1 MTAALSGL
9 FAACTQED
17 YLNAPSSTTND
28 PLAGRPVVGVVDFV
42 TGEPETRYNPET
54 ATPDAGDNLGLYLM
68 DEFRGGNDDN
78 TVGELNN
85 ANETL
90 WKYQSNWWQMYEPT
104 NNIQSNY
111 GYELQE
117 NGKWINR
124 ASQLVEGNYMIMF
137 PKNEKATNRRD
148 LWYYI
153 NPNVTMEKH
162 SDASKGNYYVNREN
176 QFMLSYK
183 QIYRD
188 QKKDG
193 ENLTIDVKLWPI
205 LSYAKFVFENVATNP
220 FIAEKIVF
228 KAHEGQPLPTVAYV
242 KPDVREEDWWPV
254 EDLKPTYTYQAPGFI
269 AKSLRQLVADKV
281 FEDQKDQ
288 IVYDECGEKIRGAGL
303 YDDAWFTQKVA
314 RSMVHYETTQ
324 ERIPYGME
332 PDSTAVAYEYVFNF
346 PEGGVRL
353 EGNET
358 SGGDY
363 QKRIATASIALPAF
377 EGWRELEVVV
387 YGKMFD
393 PKVGAW
399 RNGVM
404 RKLGKDNADFKL
416 DQLMLWESGK
426 EIPTATLTFDDQYFY
441 QEEEVR
447 VSTTEDLLKL
457 ISARLSSATTT
468 EDIQFNVTA
477 YGNGLEITDDVV
489 SLIKNYTDKQNVEVG
504 VTFSAEQETPIILKA
519 ANSINMFNY
528 NGVNVVLE
536 ADQTSDEAVREI
548 KDLNIFNTLTLKA
561 DLNVAGKIT
570 VEETGVLDVQGGE
583 WDKPAINL
591 EATEIVNENILA
603 FVKNVA
609 VDADIENAK
618 NMSVTGDADL
628 DKETATTVVGNITN
642 NNDCVNCGK
651 EAATLTINENATLTV
666 SGNLTNT
673 DSVTNNGT
681 LNVVGT
687 FTNIDYLN
695 KRGGNFTTDGE
706 ATIGKLINNRFDS
719 GEVDADNNTI
729 YKDCNID
736 INGGSVVLTEV
747 NGSENNGY
755 IYIAAGA
762 KLIGANN
769 NTWDVF
775 IYNKYGTIDNFG
787 TLHQVRND
795 GYIETGAGSYTRELN
810 GNGVINNSSKA
821 DVVYGAAQTCQ
832 YVVDDVTGKKI
843 ADLNADIAKAKANQL
858 IIMKGTLA
866 PEADNLSLVGVDGK
880 FSKGVGLGAV
890 AFAGKRLNV
899 YTNTL
904 SVDQPSTIKSGELV
918 VVDFEESGVLKGAEL
933 IVAKT
938 ADLTIEQGAT
948 LRGST
953 GAELTITNYG
963 TIHNSGNATAIANVD
978 DCKESTN
985 GSHWSGNDATN

>member
-68 DEFRGGNDDN
+68 DEFRGGNDGN
-78 TVGELNN
+78 TVGELDN

-242 KPDVREEDWWPV
+242 KPDVREKTWWPV
-254 EDLKPTYTYQAPGFI
+254 EDLKATYTYQAPGFI
-269 AKSLRQLVADKV
+269 ADSLQQLVNDKM
-281 FEDQKDQ
+281 FEDQ
-288 IVYDECGEKIRGAGL
+288 IVYDECGEKILGAGL
-303 YDDAWFTQKVA
+303 YNDAWFTQGIA

-324 ERIPYGME
+324 ERVPYGLN
-332 PDSTAVAYEYVFNF
+332 DSEATVAYEYVFNF

-377 EGWRELEVVV
+377 EGWKELEVVV

-457 ISARLSSATTT
+457 ISARLTSATTT

-536 ADQTSDEAVREI
+536 ADQTSDEAVRGI

-561 DLNVAGKIT
+561 DLNVAGTIT

-591 EATEIVNENILA
+591 DATKIVNENILA

-609 VDADIENAK
+609 VDANIENAK

-628 DKETATTVVGNITN
+628 EKETATTVDGNIIN
-642 NNDCVNCGK
+642 SNDCVNCGK

-666 SGNLTNT
+666 SGDLTNT
-673 DSVTNNGT
+673 DSVINNGT
-681 LNVVGT
+681 LNVEGT
-687 FTNIDYLN
+687 FTNKDYQT
-695 KRGGNFTTDGE
+695 KRAGNFTTEGE
-706 ATIGKLINNRFDS
+706 ATIAKLINNRFDS
-719 GEVDADNNTI
+719 GEVDADNNSI
-729 YKDCNID
+729 YKDCYIY

-747 NGSENNGY
+747 NGSVNDGY
-755 IYIAAGA
+755 INIAAGA
-762 KLIGANN
+762 KLIGTNN
-769 NTWDVF
+769 DTYSVY
-775 IYNKYGTIDNFG
+775 IYNQFGTIGNFG

-795 GYIETGAGSYTRELN
+795 GFIVTGAGSYTRELN

-866 PEADNLSLVGVDGK
+866 PETDGLSLVGVGGK

-904 SVDQPSTIKSGELV
+904 SVGQPSTIKSGELV
-918 VVDFEESGVLKGAEL
+918 IVDLEDNNGALKGATL

-938 ADLTIEQGAT
+938 GDLTIEQGAT
-948 LRGST
+948 LRGSSD
-953 GAELTITNYG
+953 AKLTITNYG